1 MIKIN
6 PTEREKA
13 PGWQQRDSEDAY
25 LVWITA
31 F

>member
-13 PGWQQRDSEDAY
+13 PGRQQRVSEDAY